1 LLIHPAGG
9 ELSFTQ
15 LTDVHNVNILYA
27 LEANPDQF
35 HDFSTYSNSLNS
47 LGAGHYCSS
56 GPDFSSLG
64 ATAGQDVTLLAIYQL
79 DNSSRNFFYQC
90 ADVRLVDSTS
100 FTLPEHVCGNY
111 TSTLDVASAD
121 ESLKLN
127 GDDFTEAS
135 AGNTYQD
142 NHPVVDGADTSST
155 DSASDAS
162 ASSSGS
168 SGLSPAA
175 GGGIGA
181 AVAVFVLAA
190 LAAAAYFAGYVRFGK
205 KQKAVTGDN
214 VSETSSLPNMKTAT
228 A

>member
-1 LLIHPAGG
+1 
-9 ELSFTQ
+9 LSFTQ

-100 FTLPEHVCGNY
+100 FTQPEHVCGNY

-121 ESLKLN
+121 ESLQLN

-142 NHPVVDGADTSST
+142 NHPVVDEDSAST
-155 DSASDAS
+155 DSASDS
-162 ASSSGS
+162 ASSSSDS
-168 SGLSPAA
+168 SSSLSPAA

-181 AVAVFVLAA
+181 AVAIVVLAA

-205 KQKAVTGDN
+205 KQKTITGDN

>member
-1 LLIHPAGG
+1 
-9 ELSFTQ
+9 
-15 LTDVHNVNILYA
+15 LTNVHNVNILYA
-27 LEANPDQF
+27 LEANPGKF

-56 GPDFSSLG
+56 GPDFGALG

-90 ADVRLVDSTS
+90 ADVRLVDSSS
-100 FTLPEHVCGNY
+100 FTQPEHVCGNY

-121 ESLKLN
+121 ESLKLD
-127 GDDFTEAS
+127 GADFSEAS
-135 AGNTYQD
+135 AGNADYQD
-142 NHPVVDGADTSST
+142 NHPVVEGDGSSSST
-155 DSASDAS
+155 DSATDST
-162 ASSSGS
+162 SSSSS

-181 AVAVFVLAA
+181 AVAIVVLVA

-205 KQKAVTGDN
+205 QQKKRATGDN
-214 VSETSSLPNMKTAT
+214 VSETSSMPNMKA
-228 A
+228 